1 MSSTL
6 ARAARCRQ
14 ERCSHLRAAISDR
27 DDDHVPS
34 TARERVRAELTAE
47 ITDAARRQLADVGA
61 AALSLRA
68 VARELGMASSALYR
82 YFPSR
87 DDLLT
92 RLIIDGY
99 DALGEAAEAADDP
112 DATPRDRWLAVC
124 RAVRSWARTHPHE
137 YALLYGSPV
146 PGYAAPRDTVPAAGR
161 VGVVLGRVLGDAA
174 RSGALPQAAGAA
186 RDPALVSEDAVAVLG
201 GEHPALDDA
210 VRLRALLAWSSLF
223 GTISF
228 ELFGHFVGSVQ
239 DADRYFDRAM
249 GELAAL
255 VGLGRG

>member
-1 MSSTL
+1 VSRALL
-6 ARAARCRQ
+6 ALAFGDLV
-14 ERCSHLRAAISDR
+14 SHH
-27 DDDHVPS
+27 DDVP

-47 ITDAARRQLADVGA
+47 ITEAARRQLAEVGA

-99 DALGEAAEAADDP
+99 DALGEAAEKADDP
-112 DATPRDRWLAVC
+112 AAPPAERWLAVC
-124 RAVRSWARTHPHE
+124 RAVRTWAREHPHE

-146 PGYAAPRDTVPAAGR
+146 PGYQAPKDTVPAATR
-161 VGVVLGRVLGDAA
+161 VGVVLGRILGDAA
-174 RSGALPQAAGAA
+174 RAGQLPETAGQ
-186 RDPALVSEDAVAVLG
+186 RDASLISDDAVEVLG
-201 GEHPALDDA
+201 GDHPALDED
-210 VRLRALLAWSSLF
+210 VRVRALLAWSAIY

-228 ELFGHFVGSVQ
+228 ELFGHFVGSVE
-239 DADRYFDRAM
+239 DGDRYFDRAM
-249 GELAAL
+249 TELARL
-255 VGLGRG
+255 IGLGRR

>member
-1 MSSTL
+1 MQGVRL
-6 ARAARCRQ
+6 
-14 ERCSHLRAAISDR
+14 
-27 DDDHVPS
+27 
-34 TARERVRAELTAE
+34 TARDRARAELTAE
-47 ITDAARRQLADVGA
+47 ITAIARRQLGEVGA

-82 YFPSR
+82 YFASR

-99 DALGEAAEAADDP
+99 DALGAAAEPADDP
-112 DATPRDRWLAVC
+112 KAPSRMRWLAVC
-124 RAVRSWARTHPHE
+124 RAVRAWALAHPHE

-146 PGYAAPRDTVPAAGR
+146 PGYRAPADTVEAAAR
-161 VGVVLGRVLGDAA
+161 VGVVLGRILGDAA
-174 RSGALPQAAGAA
+174 RRGELLTATGE
-186 RDPALVSEDAVAVLG
+186 RDTGLVSDAAVAVLG

-210 VRLRALLAWSSLF
+210 VRVRALLAWSALY

-228 ELFGHFVGSVQ
+228 ELFGHFVGSVE

-249 GELAAL
+249 ADLAAL
-255 VGLGRG
+255 IGLRQ

>member
-1 MSSTL
+1 M
-6 ARAARCRQ
+6 
-14 ERCSHLRAAISDR
+14 
-27 DDDHVPS
+27 PS
-34 TARERVRAELTAE
+34 ARERVRAELTAE
-47 ITDAARRQLADVGA
+47 ITDAARRQLAEVGA

-68 VARELGMASSALYR
+68 VAREVGMVSSAVYR

-99 DALGEAAEAADDP
+99 DDLGAAAEAADVP
-112 DATPRDRWLAVC
+112 DAAPIERWLAVC
-124 RAVRSWARTHPHE
+124 RAVRAWALAHPHE

-146 PGYAAPRDTVPAAGR
+146 PGYQAPKDTVPAASR
-161 VGVVLGRVLGDAA
+161 VGIVLGRILGEAA
-174 RSGALPQAAGAA
+174 HAGLLPDGSGE
-186 RDPALVSEDAVAVLG
+186 RDPGLVSDDAVAVLG

-210 VRLRALLAWSSLF
+210 VRVRALMAWSALY

-228 ELFGHFVGSVQ
+228 ELFGHFVGSVE

-249 GELAAL
+249 GELATL
-255 VGLGRG
+255 IGF